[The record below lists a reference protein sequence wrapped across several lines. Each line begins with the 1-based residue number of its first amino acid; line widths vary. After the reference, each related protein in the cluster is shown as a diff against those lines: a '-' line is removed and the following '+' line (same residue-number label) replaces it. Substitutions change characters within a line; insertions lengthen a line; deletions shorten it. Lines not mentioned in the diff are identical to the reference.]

1 MRRALVIGHVA
12 FEDLGTLAPALAAAR
27 FAVRTLQAGVDPLP
41 AADALEAELLVV
53 LGGPI
58 GVYDEAAYPFLAD
71 EKSLI
76 GERLRRGGVTLGIC
90 LGAQLM
96 ANALGAQVYP
106 GSAGKEIGWS
116 PLLPTAAGEARAEL
130 ASLFAP
136 AVSVLHWHGDT
147 FDLPRGATHLA
158 ASARYAQQ
166 IFVYGDHGWGF
177 SAIPRCGGVIWS
189 AGSSAMPASWRRRVS
204 ASTRCAPRPWR
215 GPKCWNGLLHKC
227 GGGGLAAI
235 LAERDI
241 VPSDPAAFSPFRP
254 CVSPLAA
261 AADSAPGSGRQAADA
276 KSDNPARRRSP
287 SWTAG
292 NAGPRSRRPLPPRA
306 CSGCARD

>member
-12 FEDLGTLAPALAAAR
+12 FEDLGTLAPALAEAR
-27 FAVRTLQAGVDPLP
+27 FAVRTLQAGVDALP

-58 GVYDEAAYPFLAD
+58 GVYDETVYPFLAD

-96 ANALGAQVYP
+96 ANALGAQAYP
-106 GSAGKEIGWS
+106 GPAGKEIGWS

-136 AVSVLHWHGDT
+136 GVSVLHWHGDT
-147 FDLPRGATHLA
+147 FDLPPGATHLA

-177 SAIPRCGGVIWS
+177 QCHPEVRGRDLERWFIGHACELAQ
-189 AGSSAMPASWRRRVS
+189 AGIDVNALRAETLARAAVLERAAAQMWRR
-204 ASTRCAPRPWR
+204 W
-215 GPKCWNGLLHKC
+215 L
-227 GGGGLAAI
+227 GGRFG
-235 LAERDI
+235 
-241 VPSDPAAFSPFRP
+241 
-254 CVSPLAA
+254 
-261 AADSAPGSGRQAADA
+261 
-276 KSDNPARRRSP
+276 
-287 SWTAG
+287 
-292 NAGPRSRRPLPPRA
+292 
-306 CSGCARD
+306 